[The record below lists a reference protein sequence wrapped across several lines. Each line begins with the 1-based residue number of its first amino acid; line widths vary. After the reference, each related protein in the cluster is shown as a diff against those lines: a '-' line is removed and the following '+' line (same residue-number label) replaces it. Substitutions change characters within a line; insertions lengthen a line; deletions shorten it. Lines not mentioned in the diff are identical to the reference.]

1 MQRPRAQPAPDVIS
15 DVTVVEPR
23 RRLPSTARQAVA
35 ADLAAAA
42 AAVASYRFTV
52 GPDEAFPQPPSPLVR
67 PKNSSSG
74 QHFVACTHEENP
86 YTSKHCCDKTWVLLP
101 RDAVLSAAY
110 AVVRCLSVRLFRWC
124 IVLKRV

>member
-74 QHFVACTHEENP
+74 QHFVAHTKKIHIHQNTVATKRGFFCRATLCLAQP
-86 YTSKHCCDKTWVLLP
+86 MLSCGVCPSVFSVGVL
-101 RDAVLSAAY
+101 Y
-110 AVVRCLSVRLFRWC
+110 
-124 IVLKRV
+124 